1 MSRSFLMSCAGAV
14 ALLALLAGCGERP
27 QTLGA
32 PRNDAEPYTGGA
44 ERYMTSGW
52 KVGDRASW
60 ESHLRARAQYGQNEY
75 SHEQ

>member
-1 MSRSFLMSCAGAV
+1 MSCSKLISCAGAM
-14 ALLALLAGCGERP
+14 ALAMALGGCSEPP

-32 PRNDAEPYTGGA
+32 SRRDAEPYTGGA
-44 ERYMTSGW
+44 ARYMTSGW

-75 SHEQ
+75 THEQ